1 MDGTANGLHCRWI
14 TTPSTLSQRVSMQKP
29 NTLASPDSFG
39 SRILGME
46 ALLASFLHGSV
57 SRIITIG
64 FGILFDLV
72 HDIYG

>member
-1 MDGTANGLHCRWI
+1 
-14 TTPSTLSQRVSMQKP
+14 MQKP
-29 NTLASPDSFG
+29 NTLASPDSYG

-57 SRIITIG
+57 SRITTIG